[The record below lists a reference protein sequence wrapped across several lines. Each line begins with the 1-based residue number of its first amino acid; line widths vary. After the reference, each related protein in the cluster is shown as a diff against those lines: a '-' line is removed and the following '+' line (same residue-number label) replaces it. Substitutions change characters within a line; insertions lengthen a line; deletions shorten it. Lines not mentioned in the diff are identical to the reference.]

1 MRKYIISFLALFIFL
16 KIAQGQYLDK
26 KSKNQIEIGFGH
38 QSSYLKDKNFSP
50 LNQKGGGLATRIK
63 YQRISKNIFGAN
75 LQISSGNIY
84 SGPSNG
90 FTTSFINVNLGLE
103 YLFRLSPQEQSFQF
117 FIGPVYNSRV
127 LYLDWY
133 DQDAFSYVASHGVGL
148 KGLISKRINDKHMIR
163 ASLSIPVF
171 QSLARPPYNGIDEF
185 IIENQDKPADII
197 FSGTPTSF
205 NDFIA
210 FEFCVDY
217 TYKLTKRIDWHTN
230 YTLYTQQVMESN
242 RFKSLSNTI
251 TTGVAIKF

>member
-1 MRKYIISFLALFIFL
+1 
-16 KIAQGQYLDK
+16 
-26 KSKNQIEIGFGH
+26 
-38 QSSYLKDKNFSP
+38 
-50 LNQKGGGLATRIK
+50 
-63 YQRISKNIFGAN
+63 
-75 LQISSGNIY
+75 
-84 SGPSNG
+84 
-90 FTTSFINVNLGLE
+90 
-103 YLFRLSPQEQSFQF
+103 
-117 FIGPVYNSRV
+117 
-127 LYLDWY
+127 
-133 DQDAFSYVASHGVGL
+133 
-148 KGLISKRINDKHMIR
+148 MIR